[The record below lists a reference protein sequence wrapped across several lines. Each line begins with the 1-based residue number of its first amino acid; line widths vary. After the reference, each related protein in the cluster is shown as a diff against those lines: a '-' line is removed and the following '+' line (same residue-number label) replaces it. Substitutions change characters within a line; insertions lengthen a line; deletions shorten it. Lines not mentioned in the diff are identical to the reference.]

1 MSTVQKS
8 SAAAS
13 LDGASRRAA
22 LDRLAA
28 GEAVDLVVIGGG
40 ATGAGVALDA
50 ATRGLSVVLL
60 EAHDL
65 AFGTSRWSSKLI
77 HGGLRYLASGAL
89 GLALESARE
98 RHVLLTRT
106 APHLVRPLPYVLP
119 LGEHLDPKQGTAMR
133 GGLALGDAMRMIART
148 PGAALPRSRRISVVE
163 AGHLVPGLDPGR
175 MRGAILGWD
184 GQVEDDARLVTG
196 IARTAA
202 AHGATVLTG
211 FAVTRAVPGDV
222 QATDHET
229 GQVIR
234 LAPRAVVNATGVW
247 AGTLA
252 GDVALRP
259 SRGSH
264 LVFAPEAFGGTVRA
278 QVSIPLPG
286 QFGRFLL
293 AIPRPDGTVIL
304 GLTDEAVDGP
314 IPDEPT
320 PSDAEIA
327 FLLDHGSEVF
337 RRPLDASWI
346 RGAFA
351 GLRPLVSSADASEDK
366 TADLSRNHLIHVADD
381 GLVTVTGGK
390 LTTYR
395 QMAEDAVDRAV
406 ELAGLAAGPCRSRD
420 VPLVGAATRS
430 TLARLA
436 APRRLIERYG
446 TEALRVQALADAVPE
461 LAAPI
466 AGSDVIAAELA
477 WAVRHE
483 GARTVSDVLDRRT
496 RLGLQPALRAAAEP
510 VAVRVLDG
518 LGAGVAA

>member
-1 MSTVQKS
+1 MSTS
-8 SAAAS
+8 PAGS
-13 LDGASRRAA
+13 LDAEARRAA

-50 ATRGLSVVLL
+50 ATRGLRVVLL

-119 LGEHLDPKQGTAMR
+119 LGEHLDPKQGSAMR

-148 PGAALPRSRRISVVE
+148 PGAALPRSRRISAVE
-163 AGHLVPGLDPGR
+163 AGHLVPGLDPAR
-175 MRGAILGWD
+175 LRGAILGWD

-202 AHGATVLTG
+202 VHGAAVLTG
-211 FAVTRAVPGDV
+211 LAVTRAVPGDV
-222 QATDHET
+222 QATDRET
-229 GQVIR
+229 GESIR
-234 LAPRAVVNATGVW
+234 LAPAAVINATGVW

-252 GDVALRP
+252 GDVRLRP

-264 LVFAPEAFGGTVRA
+264 LVFAPEAFGGSVRA

-286 QFGRFLL
+286 RFGRFLL

-320 PSDAEIA
+320 PSADEIA

-337 RRPLDASWI
+337 RRPLEASQI

-351 GLRPLVSSADASEDK
+351 GLRPLVSSADPSVDA
-366 TADLSRNHLIHVADD
+366 TADLSRNHLIHVSDD
-381 GLVTVTGGK
+381 GLITVTGGK

-406 ELAGLAAGPCRSRD
+406 ALAGLAAGPCRSRD
-420 VPLVGAATRS
+420 VPLVGAAAPAA
-430 TLARLA
+430 LARLA
-436 APRRLIERYG
+436 APRRLVERYG
-446 TEALRVQALADAVPE
+446 GEALRVRALADAHPE

-510 VAVRVLDG
+510 VAERVLDG
-518 LGAGVAA
+518 LGAGVEA

>member
-1 MSTVQKS
+1 MTTPRTSP
-8 SAAAS
+8 AAGS
-13 LDGASRRAA
+13 LDASTRRAA
-22 LDRLAA
+22 LDRLSA
-28 GEAVDLVVIGGG
+28 GAAVDLVVIGGG

-119 LGEHLDPKQGTAMR
+119 LGEHLDPKQGMAMR

-148 PGAALPRSRRISVVE
+148 PGAALPRSRRISAVE

-202 AHGATVLTG
+202 AHGAAVLTG
-211 FAVTRAVPGDV
+211 FTVTRAVPGDV
-222 QATDHET
+222 QATDRET
-229 GQVIR
+229 GAAVR
-234 LAPRAVVNATGVW
+234 LAPRAVINATGVW

-264 LVFAPEAFGGTVRA
+264 LVFAPEAFGGSVRA

-320 PSDAEIA
+320 PSDDEIA

-337 RRPLDASWI
+337 RRPLDASQI

-351 GLRPLVSSADASEDK
+351 GLRPLVAGGEDT
-366 TADLSRNHLIHVADD
+366 TADLSRNHLIHASDD
-381 GLVTVTGGK
+381 GLITVTGGK

-406 ELAGLAAGPCRSRD
+406 ALAGLTAGPCRSRD
-420 VPLVGAATRS
+420 TPLVGAAVPS
-430 TLARLA
+430 SLARLA
-436 APRRLIERYG
+436 APRRLLERYG

-461 LAAPI
+461 LAAPV
-466 AGSDVIAAELA
+466 AGSDVIGAELA

-518 LGAGVAA
+518 LGAEVTT